1 MAKCGGLMVAELV
14 ASRGRVVLKTLAQSR
29 GLLVSVAVGRWWQLG
44 PGSWQLVAG
53 WRMAWSWD
61 RLVFVAIS
69 TGVWHT
75 KKERSIMKRSLCVHY
90 VLVLWKMWKR
100 VGIYNIGFVH
110 INLPLTQYLVSLY
123 QSSFGWLINVVEA
136 SKGWKSFKCF
146 TVPTLLQHFSN
157 MQVEDRIHPCLFTLN
172 QSVSVLFTSTQQTTS
187 SHNINFTGNLY

>member
-14 ASRGRVVLKTLAQSR
+14 ASRGRVVLKMLAQSR
-29 GLLVSVAVGRWWQLG
+29 GLLVSVAVGRWWVAW
-44 PGSWQLVAG
+44 SRQLVAGCG

-61 RLVFVAIS
+61 WLVFVAIS

-110 INLPLTQYLVSLY
+110 INLPITQYLVGLY
-123 QSSFGWLINVVEA
+123 QSSFGRLINVVEA
-136 SKGWKSFKCF
+136 SKRWKSFKCF
-146 TVPTLLQHFSN
+146 IVPTLLQHFSN
-157 MQVEDRIHPCLFTLN
+157 TQVEDRIRPCLFTLN
-172 QSVSVLFTSTQQTTS
+172 QSVSVLFTSTEQTTS
-187 SHNINFTGNLY
+187 SHNINSTGNLY